1 MPLEGRHITVPVN
14 IRDLARAGL
23 DRDPDAMA
31 MASADEQV
39 TWRELEERSDRL
51 ARNYIGLGLRA
62 GDRVASLM
70 PNRVALAVHYLACFR
85 AGLVATPLNYRYS
98 PREIDHALEVSGASV
113 LIAHAERAADLAA
126 SDLVA
131 TLPLGVIGVEG
142 QLDNG
147 PTLED
152 LMSVDPEGT
161 ELDPSPLSDPAVI
174 FFTSGST
181 GPAKGVT
188 HTAETLGWMT
198 ASAVDALELTSDD
211 AFLPGSSM
219 SHLGGFLWTLAS
231 MSVGARVVVEPQQ
244 AGPPEA
250 ARAG

>member
-1 MPLEGRHITVPVN
+1 MPLEGREITVPVN

-23 DRDPDAMA
+23 DRDP
-31 MASADEQV
+31 SAVAIVSAEEQV

-70 PNRVALAVHYLACFR
+70 PNRVALAINYLACFR

-98 PREIDHALEVSGASV
+98 PREIDHALDVSGATV
-113 LIAHAERAADLAA
+113 LVWHVERAADLAA
-126 SDLVA
+126 TELVGK
-131 TLPLGVIGVEG
+131 LRLGVIGVEG
-142 QLDNG
+142 ALGDG
-147 PTLED
+147 PTLDD
-152 LMSVDPEGT
+152 LIASDPGPN

-188 HTAETLGWMT
+188 HTAETLGWMV
-198 ASAVDALELTSDD
+198 ASAVDALEPTN
-211 AFLPGSSM
+211 A
-219 SHLGGFLWTLAS
+219 
-231 MSVGARVVVEPQQ
+231 Q
-244 AGPPEA
+244 A
-250 ARAG
+250 